1 MTTPT
6 QTRQPQALD
15 DLAYW
20 LAIQHQEAQ
29 QAIANSTAAG
39 LALLWG
45 VLQFANLDASTPGW
59 LHGVTLQVE
68 QKFRESE
75 QAAFDFVQ
83 GTKWAIEPL
92 SKPLKKIDTVFPTK
106 DFQLAMRATGPATVK
121 RGTQVAFAPPES
133 DSDVLFRGFPPEVQQ
148 ANLDRLANDLLGRG
162 KLNSTGAGVKFALN
176 GGRGEVQQLVIA
188 DARERIRNRQTIGWA
203 RFTEDS
209 DTGPCYFCA
218 LLASQGAI
226 YLDATSFDV
235 ANNKIRDVGAKSVPT
250 VEDGQEY
257 LAELLGKLD
266 QRAAR
271 KGITGVR
278 RAFLGDGPAKV
289 HDHCRCSLRPVYR
302 EENSMDSRA
311 DFFLKQWNDRNKNYA
326 RLPES
331 RRKPSATALQKF
343 RAVYKRPDKYEA
355 TPAVSLAMVR
365 QNRELVAQELGA
377 SSPHVRW
384 WDRQIKALES
394 AS

>member
-20 LAIQHQEAQ
+20 LAIRHQDAQ
-29 QAIANSTAAG
+29 QQIANSTAAG

-45 VLQFANLDASTPGW
+45 VLQFSRLDESTPGW

-75 QAAFDFVQ
+75 DAAFDFVQ

-92 SKPLKKIDTVFPTK
+92 SKPLRKIDTVFPTK

-121 RGTQVAFAPPES
+121 RGTQAAFAPPER
-133 DSDVLFRGFPPEVQQ
+133 DSERLFSGFPPEVQQ
-148 ANLDRLANDLLGRG
+148 ANLDRLADDLLGRG

-176 GGRGEVQQLVIA
+176 GGRGEVQQLVIS

-209 DTGPCYFCA
+209 QNGPCYFCA
-218 LLASQGAI
+218 LLASQGAT
-226 YLDATSFDV
+226 YLDATSFDRS
-235 ANNKIRDVGAKSVPT
+235 NNKIRDFGAPKG
-250 VEDGQEY
+250 EGQE
-257 LAELLGKLD
+257 LVADLLRRLD
-266 QRAAR
+266 ERADR
-271 KGITGVR
+271 LNLPSQSRSR
-278 RAFLGDGPAKV
+278 RAFLGDGLAKV

-302 EENSMDSRA
+302 EEDSMDDRA
-311 DFFLKQWNDRNKNYA
+311 SFFLKQWEEMDSTGLSWKDQIK
-326 RLPES
+326 EF
-331 RRKPSATALQKF
+331 RR
-343 RAVYKRPDKYEA
+343 VYKRPPPYRDN
-355 TPAVSLAMVR
+355 PPVSLAAVR
-365 QNRELVAQELGA
+365 RNRELVAQELGV

-384 WDRQIKALES
+384 WDRQIKALEA

>member
-188 DARERIRNRQTIGWA
+188 DARERIRNGLAIGWA
-203 RFTEDS
+203 RVTEDS

-218 LLASQGAI
+218 LLAARGAT

-235 ANNKIRDVGAKSVPT
+235 SNNKIREPVTSPRGNNRT
-250 VEDGQEY
+250 
-257 LAELLGKLD
+257 
-266 QRAAR
+266 
-271 KGITGVR
+271 TR
-278 RAFLGDGPAKV
+278 RAFLGDGVAKV
-289 HDHCRCSLRPVYR
+289 HDHCKCTLRPVYSKR
-302 EENSMDSRA
+302 SFRDPRAKYFERQYEQMFKDYPWLKNPALGGSEN
-311 DFFLKQWNDRNKNYA
+311 LKQW
-326 RLPES
+326 
-331 RRKPSATALQKF
+331 RK
-343 RAVYKRPDKYEA
+343 VYKRPPSYDKN
-355 TPAVSLAMVR
+355 PAVNLAAVR
-365 QNRELVAQELGA
+365 KNREYVARELGA
-377 SSPHVRW
+377 DSEHVRW
-384 WDRQIKALES
+384 WDRTIRRLEA

>member
-1 MTTPT
+1 MTTPV

-15 DLAYW
+15 DLAFW

-29 QAIANSTAAG
+29 QQIANSTAAG

-45 VLQFANLDASTPGW
+45 ALQFARLDETTPAW

-83 GTKWAIEPL
+83 GSKWAVEPL
-92 SKPLKKIDTVFPTK
+92 SAPLRKIDTVFPTK

-121 RGTQVAFAPPES
+121 RGSAVAFAPPES
-133 DSDVLFRGFPPEVQQ
+133 DSERLFSGFPPEVQQ
-148 ANLDRLANDLLGRG
+148 ANLDRLADDLLGRG

-176 GGRGEVQQLVIA
+176 GGRGEVQQLVIS

-218 LLASQGAI
+218 LLASRGAK

-235 ANNKIRDVGAKSVPT
+235 SSNRIREPVP
-250 VEDGQEY
+250 EDRRRGN
-257 LAELLGKLD
+257 
-266 QRAAR
+266 AR
-271 KGITGVR
+271 TTR
-278 RAFLGDGPAKV
+278 RAFLGDGVAKV
-289 HDHCRCSLRPVYR
+289 HDHCKCSLRPVYR
-302 EENSMDSRA
+302 EQDSMDARA
-311 DFFLKQWNDRNKNYA
+311 KYFLRQYKKMFKDSPWLSSLEGSEDMKQW
-326 RLPES
+326 
-331 RRKPSATALQKF
+331 RK
-343 RAVYKRPDKYEA
+343 VYKRPPPYEVR
-355 TPAVSLAMVR
+355 PVVSLAAVR
-365 QNRELVAQELGA
+365 RNRELVAQELGA
-377 SSPHVRW
+377 GSDHVRW
-384 WDRQIKALES
+384 WDRTIRRLE
-394 AS
+394 AAN